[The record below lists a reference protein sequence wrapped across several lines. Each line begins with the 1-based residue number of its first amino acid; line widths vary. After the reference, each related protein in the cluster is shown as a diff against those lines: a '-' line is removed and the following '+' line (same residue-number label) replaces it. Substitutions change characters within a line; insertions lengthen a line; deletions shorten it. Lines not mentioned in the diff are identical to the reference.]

1 MSRTID
7 INRLRPSMDEQNK
20 LEAQSKAITKD
31 ADEGWLHLMTEA
43 DHRLKSDLFNNPPE
57 KFVARIWD
65 GSLVY
70 GNLIANEL
78 LTDKQHVAYLM
89 ERNGYFEV
97 VYVYSGRSAH
107 QRKVLGDLHIES
119 VGDWRILPNSHSR
132 IYSPLHRTTKCAWEC
147 LPFHIYFN
155 LPWFPE
161 GDYYS

>member
-1 MSRTID
+1 MSRKIEL
-7 INRLRPSMDEQNK
+7 NRLRPSLAEQSK

-31 ADEGWLHLMTEA
+31 ADEGWLHLMSEA

-78 LTDKQHVAYLM
+78 LTDKQHLAYLM
-89 ERNGYFEV
+89 ERDGYFTV

-107 QRKVLGDLHIES
+107 QRNALGDLWFSEY
-119 VGDWRILPNSHSR
+119 GDWRLVPTSFARVQSE
-132 IYSPLHRTTKCAWEC
+132 LHITAKCAWEL

-161 GDYYS
+161 GDYYN